1 MLGVPIFFMI
11 PDDYSELYETYAEGR
26 MLSRT
31 SDLGKH
37 IARLAMKLA
46 GLEEE
51 TTKKRFALFG

>member
-1 MLGVPIFFMI
+1 
-11 PDDYSELYETYAEGR
+11 

-37 IARLAMKLA
+37 IARLAVKLG